1 VDKAE
6 RNKVY
11 KAIVEKPDVLDK
23 NLRSMNLS
31 EKDLLKHTIVEKVP
45 FSLDIY
51 LNSGQINQATDSYMV
66 VYYEPKSG
74 QSSIYSL
81 CI

>member
-1 VDKAE
+1 
-6 RNKVY
+6 
-11 KAIVEKPDVLDK
+11 
-23 NLRSMNLS
+23 MNLS

-51 LNSGQINQATDSYMV
+51 LNSGQITQATDSYMV